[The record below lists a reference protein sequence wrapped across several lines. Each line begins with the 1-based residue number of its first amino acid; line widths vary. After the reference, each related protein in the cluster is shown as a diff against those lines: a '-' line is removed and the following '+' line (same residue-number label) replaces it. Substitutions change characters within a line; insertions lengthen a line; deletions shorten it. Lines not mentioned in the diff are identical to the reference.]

1 MALITA
7 LMLSTAAGYSSPRV
21 PVVAGNWK
29 MNPSTSAEAVALAE
43 ALEAVDGREV
53 VGLEMWGGADT
64 DGYIWSL
71 RWLGTEEEAV
81 AARTEEVL
89 RDLIR
94 RDLSN
99 NFKHDAWAQQ
109 ANAQGGNWQV

>member
-1 MALITA
+1 MAWICKI
-7 LMLSTAAGYSSPRV
+7 V
-21 PVVAGNWK
+21 
-29 MNPSTSAEAVALAE
+29 
-43 ALEAVDGREV
+43 
-53 VGLEMWGGADT
+53 
-64 DGYIWSL
+64 
-71 RWLGTEEEAV
+71 GTEEEAV

-109 ANAQGGNWQV
+109 ANEQRGNWAI